1 MRRDPAGTAPDAA
14 GGHIRTASEAD
25 LPRLLAIQAAA
36 FPDPHRTLLR
46 SGVDAGLALVAVDGV
61 VGAAEP
67 AEPGGTT
74 GATGT
79 AGAAGADLAGPEAAG
94 YVLFTVDG
102 SSVYVAELAVAP
114 GHRRR
119 GHGRRLLAAVAAR
132 HPGCERLRLTTRVD
146 NDDARAFYA
155 SLGFREVRELPGYY
169 DGGEEREA
177 EPDPG
182 RADWSDTD
190 LRGSDNRDDSDDPDA
205 GDGPGG
211 SEDATDGVLLVR
223 DLE

>member
-1 MRRDPAGTAPDAA
+1 MSGEPPGRTPGAA
-14 GGHIRTASEAD
+14 GAGVRTASEAD

-46 SGVDAGLALVAVDGV
+46 SGVRAGLALVAVDGPV
-61 VGAAEP
+61 TSDGTAEP
-67 AEPGGTT
+67 DGPG
-74 GATGT
+74 GT
-79 AGAAGADLAGPEAAG
+79 AGAVGADLADPDVAG
-94 YVLFTVDG
+94 YVLFTVDEV
-102 SSVYVAELAVAP
+102 SVYVAELAVAP

-132 HPGCERLRLTTRVD
+132 HPERERLRLTTRVD

-169 DGGEEREA
+169 DGGEGRDEA
-177 EPDPG
+177 RDAG

-190 LRGSDNRDDSDDPDA
+190 LSGGDRDGSDDPDA
-205 GDGPGG
+205 GDSPGG
-211 SEDATDGVLLVR
+211 SEDSTDGVLLVR